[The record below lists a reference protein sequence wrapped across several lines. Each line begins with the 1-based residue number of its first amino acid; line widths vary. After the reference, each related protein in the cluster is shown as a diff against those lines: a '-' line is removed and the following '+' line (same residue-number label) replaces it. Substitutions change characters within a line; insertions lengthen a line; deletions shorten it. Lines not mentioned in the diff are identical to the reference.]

1 MGEARDYP
9 GILCRHHGRTR
20 GKLTWAGRAWAT
32 GTLFTTATDLDEL
45 AADAAFWGIDP
56 TLLADAGDEDGEGVW
71 PENLPAV
78 AAFLAVA
85 TQWRVVG
92 LADGSLRTTGLDYA
106 GARAALD
113 ALNVEV
119 TPGLWSDVQVIED
132 GALAGLNKA
141 NG

>member
-1 MGEARDYP
+1 M
-9 GILCRHHGRTR
+9 
-20 GKLTWAGRAWAT
+20 
-32 GTLFTTATDLDEL
+32 DEI

-56 TLLADAGDEDGEGVW
+56 ALLAEAEGDEGEGVW

-78 AAFLAVA
+78 AAFIAVA

-92 LADGSLRTTGLDYA
+92 RADGAMRTTGLDYA
-106 GARAALD
+106 GVRAALD
-113 ALNVEV
+113 ALDVTV
-119 TPGLWSDVQVIED
+119 TPGLWSDVQMIEA